1 MSAPLHP
8 GDVVRLRD
16 LVRERVGL
24 SFPQSRLP
32 DVEWA
37 VRKTLAETGLPD
49 AAALYQLLT
58 RRARHQEPLDALVSA
73 LNVSETHFH
82 RDRSQ
87 IRALSER
94 ILPEIVLRR
103 RSQRRLRLWSA
114 ACSTG
119 EEAYTLAILVC
130 QLLPDLADWDVRIL
144 ASDVNGRTLERAR
157 GGVYGP
163 WSFRGVPQN
172 VKHAWFVPEGDR
184 YRVAPQLRAMV
195 RFEQVNL
202 VDDAPAW
209 SPAEPWD
216 YDLILCR
223 NVLLYFDG
231 PTARAVVGRLGA
243 CLDDHGW
250 LLLSQVE
257 AGLDLVDASALQPRG
272 GGAFAKV
279 PSPPRAATPATP
291 RPADPATPRPA
302 DPAGPRAVD
311 SPERPQPAS
320 ATLPHRGPEPGAG
333 SLEAARRAEPGGGVR
348 EAARGAEPGA
358 GSLEAAPGS
367 EALDGGAGMPVAYRE
382 ALALWRGKRP
392 QEALRRLQLEWSRD
406 QLAAPLHYLEGLILL
421 DEGRAEQALAAF
433 RRCTFADPGFAL
445 GHLAQAN
452 LLARAGNRR
461 RAAAALD
468 HAAGLVEGLAPEA
481 QVFGGDDLRAGAL
494 LELVEAQRRLLGRQ
508 PEAVDA

>member
-1 MSAPLHP
+1 MRAPLDP

-49 AAALYQLLT
+49 AAALYRLLT
-58 RRARHQEPLDALVSA
+58 QRARHQEPLDALVSA

-94 ILPEIVLRR
+94 ILPEIILRR

-130 QLLPDLADWDVRIL
+130 QQLPDLADWDVRIL

-172 VKHAWFVPEGDR
+172 VKHTWFVPEGDR

-231 PTARAVVGRLGA
+231 STARTVVGRLGA

-257 AGLDLVDASALQPRG
+257 AGLDLVDASAMQPRG

-279 PSPPRAATPATP
+279 PSPPRAATPTP
-291 RPADPATPRPA
+291 PRAAGPAT
-302 DPAGPRAVD
+302 PRAVD
-311 SPERPQPAS
+311 SLERHQPAS
-320 ATLPHRGPEPGAG
+320 ATLPHRGAEPGEGA
-333 SLEAARRAEPGGGVR
+333 LEAA
-348 EAARGAEPGA
+348 
-358 GSLEAAPGS
+358 LGS
-367 EALDGGAGMPVAYRE
+367 EALEAPPGTGALDGGTGMPVAYRE

-392 QEALRRLQLEWSRD
+392 QEALRRLQLEWSHD

-433 RRCTFADPGFAL
+433 RRCTFVDPGFAL

-461 RAAAALD
+461 RAATALE
-468 HAAGLVEGLAPEA
+468 HAAGLVAGLDPEA

-494 LELVEAQRRLLGRQ
+494 LELVEAQRQLLGRQ